1 MKFAF
6 NVSPNLRQKQSTKQI
21 MLELMIGLLVVFAFS
36 LFYYGTEYG
45 SSYVLQA
52 IKLLAVSVI
61 VALLTEIAFAFFTRK
76 GQKIDFAYIKK
87 FLSGSFGWIT
97 AIILTMMCPISI
109 SFYALGVATFFA
121 IFFAKLLFG
130 GFGNNIFNPAAVGRA
145 VIFATFVGASTDIIT
160 MATPTTVIASSYNW
174 LVVDPEMITT
184 MMDEIGGLPTLFT
197 GMYPGAIGETSAL
210 VILIVGIILSIRK
223 VIDWRIPVVYLGSI
237 FVLAMG
243 IALFKG
249 VGSYGSLPGFIWY
262 PLLHL
267 LTGGVMFG
275 AVFML
280 TDPVTSPTSAQGKC
294 IFALGAAVLTVLIRI
309 KANLPE
315 GCLYSILLMNMLTP
329 MIEQALAGKQ
339 LALRKKA
346 SIIFG
351 SVAVVGMGCVLLAAN
366 VIEPKAKEVEEAPQ
380 PTLVTSTDED
390 MLSMDAS
397 ITDTKE
403 NGNEV
408 VYTVKAHGYTANENP
423 DVYNVFEIT
432 VDKTNNQITKMS
444 FVECNDSDFIK
455 TAVQSN
461 PELVNVVNTDLSKEF
476 EYTTED
482 VVSGATFT
490 TKSAMRAMI
499 EVQRALGL

>member
-76 GQKIDFAYIKK
+76 GQKFDFAYIKK

-294 IFALGAAVLTVLIRI
+294 IFALGAAVLTL
-309 KANLPE
+309 
-315 GCLYSILLMNMLTP
+315 
-329 MIEQALAGKQ
+329 
-339 LALRKKA
+339 
-346 SIIFG
+346 SIIH
-351 SVAVVGMGCVLLAAN
+351 
-366 VIEPKAKEVEEAPQ
+366 I
-380 PTLVTSTDED
+380 
-390 MLSMDAS
+390 
-397 ITDTKE
+397 
-403 NGNEV
+403 
-408 VYTVKAHGYTANENP
+408 
-423 DVYNVFEIT
+423 
-432 VDKTNNQITKMS
+432 
-444 FVECNDSDFIK
+444 
-455 TAVQSN
+455 
-461 PELVNVVNTDLSKEF
+461 
-476 EYTTED
+476 
-482 VVSGATFT
+482 
-490 TKSAMRAMI
+490 
-499 EVQRALGL
+499 